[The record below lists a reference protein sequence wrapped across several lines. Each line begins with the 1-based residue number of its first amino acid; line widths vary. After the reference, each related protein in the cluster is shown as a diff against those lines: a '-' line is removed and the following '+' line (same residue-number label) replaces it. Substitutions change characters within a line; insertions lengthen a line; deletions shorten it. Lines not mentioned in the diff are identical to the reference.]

1 MDASTRSSPTKGF
14 AREIVLGDRA
24 RCVPGF
30 DLRFCALG
38 ALLRRAARRRRAR
51 VKWNAVAERA
61 IPRKQRALFQRTGCL
76 FPFRGLTFRT
86 GGQRVGRTGRN
97 SRVYALE
104 GKIEADDWAPS
115 AHDPSAPARRDVGRL
130 GVTLGRVPWVSAYVR
145 PRTAL
150 GARRDGRTLVLVP
163 ARRAR
168 RRVRA
173 TRRARR
179 EPLSV
184 ALARDARRFG
194 RGVGIRRDVSVT
206 VSRHDGCDEPEAG
219 GRAPP
224 SGTSEGVDADDV
236 DASSSSSTPN
246 TDEPSSNLDAR
257 IWALALPAVASL
269 LLDPLLGAVDTAF
282 VGRIEGE
289 GAAAALGGL
298 AVSSTVFNFS
308 FKLFNFLAVVTGP
321 LVASQIAAAKEADA
335 NGASCDER
343 RDASNTVRGAM
354 TLALALGVAAFATLE
369 LAADPILAW
378 AGGDA
383 AKGDL
388 AVSLSTSPSPTAVG
402 AVGVGVQT
410 FNMRSGGAPE
420 TLIGEAEAYLR
431 VRALSAPAALA
442 GTVAVGAYRGLL
454 DTRTPLLVSA
464 GAQAVNLALD
474 PILIFGWGPIPA
486 FGVAGAAA
494 ATTAAEWGSAVAFW
508 ILLAKEELLP
518 ANGPAGLLKKD
529 VKEEEERSDGQEGT
543 LLDSPFS
550 SLASWANRLGPLASG
565 SFSQL
570 ARTLLLQAVLVRATA
585 EAAGAGAAGAHQIC
599 IQVWWVTLFA
609 LDALAVAAQSLVA
622 ESLGRGDVLYARTAA
637 DRALVWALAAG
648 AAVGIGIHAAGPLL
662 PALFTDD
669 AGVAALAEAP
679 LDLVAALQPLNAAVF
694 VGDGVL
700 QGAADF
706 DYLAAAMAVSAAPA
720 LSMLSGVGEGQEAAA
735 GLGVVWRAMAAL
747 QIGRAAT
754 LAMRY
759 WSEDGPVS
767 VKIELGGGSEATKK
781 TPPE

>member
-1 MDASTRSSPTKGF
+1 MIGHPLHTTPAPPRGAMSVVSASRLVASRGSARTCAPGRRS
-14 AREIVLGDRA
+14 
-24 RCVPGF
+24 
-30 DLRFCALG
+30 ALG
-38 ALLRRAARRRRAR
+38 GTDAPWSSSRR
-51 VKWNAVAERA
+51 V
-61 IPRKQRALFQRTGCL
+61 
-76 FPFRGLTFRT
+76 
-86 GGQRVGRTGRN
+86 
-97 SRVYALE
+97 
-104 GKIEADDWAPS
+104 
-115 AHDPSAPARRDVGRL
+115 
-130 GVTLGRVPWVSAYVR
+130 
-145 PRTAL
+145 
-150 GARRDGRTLVLVP
+150 
-163 ARRAR
+163 AR

>member
-1 MDASTRSSPTKGF
+1 
-14 AREIVLGDRA
+14 
-24 RCVPGF
+24 
-30 DLRFCALG
+30 
-38 ALLRRAARRRRAR
+38 
-51 VKWNAVAERA
+51 
-61 IPRKQRALFQRTGCL
+61 
-76 FPFRGLTFRT
+76 
-86 GGQRVGRTGRN
+86 
-97 SRVYALE
+97 
-104 GKIEADDWAPS
+104 
-115 AHDPSAPARRDVGRL
+115 
-130 GVTLGRVPWVSAYVR
+130 
-145 PRTAL
+145 
-150 GARRDGRTLVLVP
+150 
-163 ARRAR
+163 
-168 RRVRA
+168 
-173 TRRARR
+173 
-179 EPLSV
+179 
-184 ALARDARRFG
+184 
-194 RGVGIRRDVSVT
+194 VSVT

-454 DTRTPLLVSA
+454 GHEERPCSSA
-464 GAQAVNLALD
+464 QAQQAVNLALD

-585 EAAGAGAAGAHQIC
+585 EAGGRWGSRSAPDLHPGVVGH
-599 IQVWWVTLFA
+599 A
-609 LDALAVAAQSLVA
+609 LRARCPRCGRA
-622 ESLGRGDVLYARTAA
+622 EPCG
-637 DRALVWALAAG
+637 
-648 AAVGIGIHAAGPLL
+648 
-662 PALFTDD
+662 
-669 AGVAALAEAP
+669 
-679 LDLVAALQPLNAAVF
+679 
-694 VGDGVL
+694 GVL
-700 QGAADF
+700 R
-706 DYLAAAMAVSAAPA
+706 S
-720 LSMLSGVGEGQEAAA
+720 
-735 GLGVVWRAMAAL
+735 W
-747 QIGRAAT
+747 
-754 LAMRY
+754 
-759 WSEDGPVS
+759 
-767 VKIELGGGSEATKK
+767 
-781 TPPE
+781 